1 MKFYLKNSLALIFIL
16 LIISCNKDVV
26 LKPTNTFLEDD
37 QNQVSVP
44 IPLGAKE
51 LLSIIK
57 KEVGDIK
64 DPKTYLLNNSSFGG
78 DSRPKSNYLHL
89 NKTDLIFTY

>member
-64 DPKTYLLNNSSFGG
+64 DEALNSLIDKQVKLLNFN
-78 DSRPKSNYLHL
+78 
-89 NKTDLIFTY
+89 